1 MESFSRFPA
10 GLQKWFMNRII
21 INDVWAF
28 LKTSN
33 QCRFIGTGA
42 SKIQGTSKVYQ
53 VPLVA
58 LTVISYSLIAFHA
71 LKKYNVMYCWYS
83 YLIKRISWHQMCRNY
98 RRLSVWKF
106 RVTNQ
111 IQLSKYGFFR
121 SIITSFNFSSLVWLY
136 LVPINSF

>member
-1 MESFSRFPA
+1 
-10 GLQKWFMNRII
+10 MNRII

-71 LKKYNVMYCWYS
+71 LKKYNVMYC
-83 YLIKRISWHQMCRNY
+83 
-98 RRLSVWKF
+98 
-106 RVTNQ
+106 
-111 IQLSKYGFFR
+111 
-121 SIITSFNFSSLVWLY
+121 
-136 LVPINSF
+136 